1 MRTYYSFTIF
11 AEPACELNTNQ
22 KNDLQTQSAFC
33 QVCLLV
39 SGQSTFFWTF
49 FSRLCNQYLLR
60 NDQRMSKIPQ
70 SAKGS

>member
-39 SGQSTFFWTF
+39 SGQSTFFWGI

>member
-11 AEPACELNTNQ
+11 AEPACELNANQ

-39 SGQSTFFWTF
+39 SGQSTFFWVFLVDYATNI
-49 FSRLCNQYLLR
+49 C
-60 NDQRMSKIPQ
+60 
-70 SAKGS
+70 

>member
-39 SGQSTFFWTF
+39 SGPVSLPFFGI
-49 FSRLCNQYLLR
+49 LVDYAINIC
-60 NDQRMSKIPQ
+60 
-70 SAKGS
+70 

>member
-39 SGQSTFFWTF
+39 SGQSTFFWAF

>member
-39 SGQSTFFWTF
+39 SGQSTFFGVF
-49 FSRLCNQYLLR
+49 LVDYAINIC
-60 NDQRMSKIPQ
+60 
-70 SAKGS
+70 

>member
-1 MRTYYSFTIF
+1 MICGPITHFTIF

-39 SGQSTFFWTF
+39 SGQSTFFWVFLVDYATNI
-49 FSRLCNQYLLR
+49 C
-60 NDQRMSKIPQ
+60 
-70 SAKGS
+70 

>member
-1 MRTYYSFTIF
+1 MRTYYSFTIS

-39 SGQSTFFWTF
+39 SGQSTFFLVVF
-49 FSRLCNQYLLR
+49 LVDYAINIC
-60 NDQRMSKIPQ
+60 
-70 SAKGS
+70 